1 LPLINSILLTTTQ
14 YTNQNQE
21 EDDESK
27 YSSSDFNIDRPS
39 SSRSSMRNNKRKKE
53 DEETHVIN
61 CLIHDALYQFK
72 ILGFLMRCWM
82 RDEMLDD
89 EMRLDGNF
97 EVDLLFH
104 FISVFSFLAINS
116 SHQISLPSLP
126 SNMVKLKEDLPYGKM
141 RDERRGRCG

>member
-1 LPLINSILLTTTQ
+1 MPLINSILLTTTTQ
-14 YTNQNQE
+14 STNQN
-21 EDDESK
+21 DESK
-27 YSSSDFNIDRPS
+27 KYGSSDFNIDHPSS

-53 DEETHVIN
+53 DEEDHVIN